1 MGEPH
6 PETRLTR
13 MEHAL
18 PRYLESKRSV
28 DRRALAPRVRDRFV
42 AELSA
47 DPAILEAGCG
57 TGVSV
62 PRLLSWGVDA
72 GRYVGV
78 DADDRIVA
86 FARRVRPKSLRRA
99 GYAVSEGPPPAGNG
113 TDRPTGGDPDFTAA
127 GLAVGFET
135 GDALDALSAAE
146 GVDAVIAQ
154 AFADL
159 VPPGDLLSAVESAL
173 RPGGVAYLP
182 ITFDGGTIFQPDHP
196 ADDAVEAAYHAAIDG
211 RPGRDVRAGRHL
223 VDLCRRRDGDLLAV
237 GSSDWIVRPRGGEYP
252 ADERYFLDR
261 LLGFVEDTVPGAD
274 RTVEAFDDW
283 VSTRRDQLAHGE
295 LTYVAHQYDLLYRA
309 PPPSTALGRK
319 RRA

>member
-1 MGEPH
+1 
-6 PETRLTR
+6 

-28 DRRALAPRVRDRFV
+28 DERALSMRVRDRFLD
-42 AELSA
+42 ALP
-47 DPAILEAGCG
+47 PAPTILETGCG
-57 TGVSV
+57 TGVTV
-62 PRLLSWGVDA
+62 PRLVSWGVDG

-86 FARRVRPKSLRRA
+86 FARRVRPKSLNRA
-99 GYAVSEGPPPAGNG
+99 GYTVSEGSPPAGDG
-113 TDRPTGGDPDFTAA
+113 TGRSTDPDPEFTVE

-135 GDALDALSAAE
+135 GDALEALSAAE

-159 VPPGDLLSAVESAL
+159 VSPSELVSAVESAL

-182 ITFDGGTIFQPDHP
+182 ITFDGGTIVQPDHP

-223 VDLCRRRDGDLLAV
+223 IDLCRSRDGDLLAV

-261 LLGFVEDTVPGAD
+261 LLGFVEGTVPAGD

-283 VSTRRDQLAHGE
+283 LSTRRDQLARGE
-295 LTYVAHQYDLLYRA
+295 LTYVAHQYDLLYRT
-309 PPPSTALGRK
+309 PTG
-319 RRA
+319 